1 MTIRLSLA
9 HSILGFCAGI
19 LVVVGVAK
27 AAPDEAL
34 FEAAER
40 EQAAVI
46 ETLKNLVLIE
56 SGSKDAAGLAKMAN
70 QLDDRLKAL
79 GFKTERRSSNAGV
92 GADTVIGTITG
103 TGRQKVMLMAHM
115 DTVYEKGI
123 LRTQPYNIDGNK
135 LYGPGIADAKGGIAV
150 ILHTLKILADA
161 GWMDYATLTVLFN
174 PDEETGSHG
183 SGEIIAEL
191 AEQSD
196 TVLSFEPTGT
206 KSIGAWLLLGTAAYA
221 SVRMEVEGRASHAGR
236 SPQEGRNAIIE
247 LAHQLLQT
255 QDIDKDISGVQLNWT
270 NVVSDKAFNQIPE
283 LAVAIGDGRITVP
296 RAERTLEETL
306 QAKVDSDKLVPDTKT
321 TITVTILRPGFTATP
336 AGHAA
341 AQLAKRIY
349 GEVHSGNFWLV
360 AMAKG
365 ATDAGY
371 AGRSG
376 NAAVLESLGL
386 PGDGYHAKDEYIE
399 IDAISR
405 HLYLTAR
412 LLIELGKN

>member
-1 MTIRLSLA
+1 MTMRSLLA
-9 HSILGFCAGI
+9 HPILGFCAGF
-19 LVVVGVAK
+19 LMVVGVAN

-34 FEAAER
+34 LDAAKR

-46 ETLKNLVLIE
+46 ETLKSLVLIE
-56 SGSKDAAGLAKMAN
+56 SGSSDAAGLAKMAD

-79 GFKTERRSSNAGV
+79 GFKTERRSSKADV
-92 GADTVIGTITG
+92 GADTVIGTLTG

-115 DTVYEKGI
+115 DTVYETGI
-123 LRTQPYNIDGNK
+123 LQTQPYKIDGNK

-161 GWMDYATLTVLFN
+161 GWTDYATLTVLFN

-191 AEQSD
+191 AEQSNS
-196 TVLSFEPTGT
+196 VLSFEPTGT
-206 KSIGAWLLLGTAAYA
+206 KSVGAWLLLGTAAYA
-221 SVRMEVEGRASHAGR
+221 SVRMEVQGRASHAGR
-236 SPQEGRNAIIE
+236 SPQKGRNAIIE

-255 QDIDKDISGVQLNWT
+255 QDVDKGIPGVQLNWT
-270 NVVSDKAFNQIPE
+270 NVVSDKAFNQIPD

-296 RAERTLEETL
+296 GAEKTLAEAL
-306 QAKVDSDKLVPDTKT
+306 QTKADSAKLVPDTKT
-321 TITVTILRPGFTATP
+321 TVTVTILRPGFTATP

-349 GEVHSGNFWLV
+349 REVHNGNFWLV

-376 NAAVLESLGL
+376 KAAVLESLGL
-386 PGDGYHAKDEYIE
+386 PGDGYHAKNEYIE
-399 IDAISR
+399 IDAIPR
-405 HLYLTAR
+405 HLYLAAR
-412 LLIELGKN
+412 LLVELGKK